1 MLRSACA
8 GSSSSARTTCIGT
21 FPPKTSVRKT
31 AARAPAPP
39 ASPAP
44 VPPLPP
50 LPVKDEFDG
59 VWRIR
64 AEVPRNRTV
73 VETSSDRRV
82 SSFGF
87 SGWPVAYAPRS
98 TVCKLSG
105 RLLRCRV
112 FVRRRQVV
120 RKTRG
125 SDGGGSNWVS
135 RRFFRYGQQ
144 LLRPRFNESSQIQAS
159 EIVCLKTTPLHQCCA
174 A

>member
-73 VETSSDRRV
+73 VETS
-82 SSFGF
+82 
-87 SGWPVAYAPRS
+87 RS

-120 RKTRG
+120 RKTRR
-125 SDGGGSNWVS
+125 SDGGGSNWMS